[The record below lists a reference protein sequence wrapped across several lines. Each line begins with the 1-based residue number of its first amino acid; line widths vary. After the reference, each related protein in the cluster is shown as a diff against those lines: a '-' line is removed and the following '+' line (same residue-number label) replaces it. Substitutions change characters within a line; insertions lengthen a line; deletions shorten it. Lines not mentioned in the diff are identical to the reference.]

1 MEQYR
6 VPEISIFT
14 IYSQGVLL
22 KAVFIR
28 VLGYV
33 YIVIS
38 FRSCMSNKVMH
49 TPICV
54 HTHFVR
60 FKVVLL

>member
-14 IYSQGVLL
+14 IYGQGVLL

-38 FRSCMSNKVMH
+38 FRSCMSNNGNAYSNL
-49 TPICV
+49 CSYS
-54 HTHFVR
+54 
-60 FKVVLL
+60 LC